1 MRVQTKLTSLLL
13 FLAVILIAARY
24 LHQAFENERVYLLF
38 QQSSEEKK
46 IYFNKL
52 IILKGANLKSLS
64 VDYTYWDDMVGFV
77 RGDKDMAW
85 AGQNMDE
92 TALGTYQ
99 ADAIWVYRPDLSRAY
114 SIQSE
119 NASGLKELPFSVDI
133 IKDIFSKKRLC
144 RFFVYT
150 GAGLMEIRGAT
161 IHPTAD
167 PERQTLPQG
176 YFFAGRLWNKGFLDE
191 LSELIGGEIVID
203 RTKPAVPDSKA
214 LLDTNMIIFSKEL
227 LDWRGGPA
235 AYLYVSIHSAE
246 LDIYK
251 RFSRNVTA
259 TFIYFLVIIIVVI
272 TAFMMMMLSRPF
284 AFISQALKKENAVH
298 LRPLE
303 RDTSEFG
310 DISRLISRFFRQK
323 EDLVREIIER
333 NKAEKRFQ
341 QVAAA
346 AEEWIWEVDS
356 DGLYTYS
363 SAIVEK
369 ILGYRPDEIVGKKY
383 FYDLFVLEDRERLRQ
398 QAGEAIGARRS
409 FKNFIN
415 RNMHKDGHIVWL
427 DTSGS
432 PIVDEKGRFF
442 GYRGVDTD
450 ITERKKAEDEL
461 KEAYVRLKEIQEQLI
476 QAEKLN
482 AVGQLASGVAHEV
495 RNPLAIIL
503 QGIDYLGIK
512 ISPSSG
518 DIFEVLAI
526 LRENIKRADKIIND
540 MLDFSRAA
548 HLNLTPADVN
558 LIIESSLDLVRTR
571 SRFDNILIIREL
583 KKDMPLVLADK
594 NRLEQVF
601 INILLNAVQ
610 AMPQGGSII
619 VRSYDKKLE
628 EIRNG
633 IGKRAQDSFYFG
645 ELAAVVEIE
654 DTGCGIPEESLKRIF
669 DPFFTTKGQKGS
681 GLGLSVTRNIIH
693 MHRGLI
699 HAESVEGKGTKMTVI
714 LKLAERA

>member
-1 MRVQTKLTSLLL
+1 MTLLL
-13 FLAVILIAARY
+13 FFLAVILIAARY
-24 LHQAFENERVYLLF
+24 LHQTFENERVYVLF
-38 QQSSEEKK
+38 QQNSEEKK
-46 IYFNKL
+46 AYFNKL
-52 IILKGANLKSLS
+52 ITLKGANLKSLS
-64 VDYTYWDDMVGFV
+64 VDYTYWDDMVDFV
-77 RGDKDMAW
+77 RGTKDMAW
-85 AGQNMDE
+85 ARQNMDE
-92 TALGTYQ
+92 TVLGTYQ
-99 ADAIWVYRPDLSRAY
+99 ADALWVYRLDLSRVY

-119 NASGLKELPFSVDI
+119 NAASLKDLPFPVET
-133 IKDIFSKKRLC
+133 IKDIFSKERLC
-144 RFFVYT
+144 HFFVYT

-167 PERQTLPQG
+167 SERQAPPQG
-176 YFFAGRLWNKGFLDE
+176 YFFAGRLWNKSFLGE
-191 LSELIGGEIVID
+191 LSELIGGEIAIG
-203 RTKPAVPDSKA
+203 RMKPTMPDPRA
-214 LLDTNMIIFSKEL
+214 LLDTNTIVFSKEIP
-227 LDWRGGPA
+227 DWRGKPA
-235 AYLYVSIHSAE
+235 AYLYVSIHSQE

-251 RFSRNVTA
+251 RYSRNVTA
-259 TFIYFLVIIIVVI
+259 AFIYFLVIIIVVI
-272 TAFMMMMLSRPF
+272 TVFMIVTLNRPLG
-284 AFISQALKKENAVH
+284 FISQALKKENAVY

-303 RDTSEFG
+303 KDASEFG
-310 DISRLISRFFRQK
+310 DISRLISRFFRQR
-323 EDLVREIIER
+323 EDLVREIVER

-346 AEEWIWEVDS
+346 AEEWIWETDN

-363 SAIVEK
+363 SAVVEK

-383 FYDLFVLEDRERLRQ
+383 FYDFFVPEDVERLKK
-398 QAGEAIGARRS
+398 QAVEAMAARRS
-409 FKNFIN
+409 FKNFLN

-432 PIVDEKGRFF
+432 PIIDEKGRLL

-450 ITERKKAEDEL
+450 VSERKRAEDEL
-461 KEAYVRLKEIQEQLI
+461 KEAYIRLKEIQEQLI

-495 RNPLAIIL
+495 RNPLSIIL
-503 QGIDYLGIK
+503 QGVDYLESK
-512 ISPSSG
+512 TPATSG
-518 DIFEVLAI
+518 DVFEVLAM
-526 LRENIKRADKIIND
+526 LRENIKRADKIVND
-540 MLDFSRAA
+540 LLDFSRAA
-548 HLNLTPADVN
+548 HLNLAPADLN
-558 LIIESSLDLVRTR
+558 LVIESSLDLVRTR
-571 SRFDNILIIREL
+571 SRFDNIIIIKDL

-645 ELAAVVEIE
+645 ELAAIVEIE
-654 DTGCGIPEESLKRIF
+654 DTGCGIPEENLKRIF

-699 HAESVEGKGTKMTVI
+699 HAESVEGKGTKITVI
-714 LKLAERA
+714 LKLAERV

>member
-1 MRVQTKLTSLLL
+1 LTLLL
-13 FLAVILIAARY
+13 FFLAVILIAARY
-24 LHQAFENERVYLLF
+24 LHQTFENERVYVLF
-38 QQSSEEKK
+38 QQNSEEKK
-46 IYFNKL
+46 AYFDKL
-52 IILKGANLKSLS
+52 ITLKGANLKSLS
-64 VDYTYWDDMVGFV
+64 IDYTYWDDMVGFV
-77 RGDKDMAW
+77 HGTKDMAW
-85 AGQNMDE
+85 ARQNMDE
-92 TALGTYQ
+92 TVLGTYQ
-99 ADAIWVYRPDLSRAY
+99 ADALWVYRLDLSRIY

-119 NASGLKELPFSVDI
+119 NAAGLKDLPFPVET
-133 IKDIFSKKRLC
+133 IKDIFSKERLC
-144 RFFVYT
+144 HFFVYT

-167 PERQTLPQG
+167 SERQTPPQG
-176 YFFAGRLWNKGFLDE
+176 YFFAGRLWNKSFLEE
-191 LSELIGGEIVID
+191 LSELNGGGIAID
-203 RTKPAVPDSKA
+203 RMKPTVPDPRA
-214 LLDTNMIIFSKEL
+214 LLDTNMIVLSKEIP
-227 LDWRGGPA
+227 DWQGKPV
-235 AYLYVSIHSAE
+235 AYLYVSIHSQE

-251 RFSRNVTA
+251 RYSRNVTA
-259 TFIYFLVIIIVVI
+259 AFIYFLVIIIVVV
-272 TAFMMMMLSRPF
+272 TVFVMMTLNRPLG
-284 AFISQALKKENAVH
+284 FISQALKKENAVY

-303 RDTSEFG
+303 KDASEFG
-310 DISRLISRFFRQK
+310 DISRLISRFFRQR
-323 EDLVREIIER
+323 EDLVREIVER

-346 AEEWIWEVDS
+346 AEEWIWETDN

-363 SAIVEK
+363 SAVVEK

-383 FYDLFVLEDRERLRQ
+383 FYDLFVPEDAERLKK
-398 QAGEAIGARRS
+398 QAIEAMAARRS
-409 FKNFIN
+409 FKNFLN

-432 PIVDEKGRFF
+432 PIIDEKGRLL

-450 ITERKKAEDEL
+450 VTERKRAEDEL
-461 KEAYVRLKEIQEQLI
+461 KEAYIRLKEIQEQLI

-495 RNPLAIIL
+495 RNPLSIIL
-503 QGIDYLGIK
+503 QGVDYLESK
-512 ISPSSG
+512 VPATSG
-518 DIFEVLAI
+518 DVFEVLAM
-526 LRENIKRADKIIND
+526 LRENIKRADKIVND
-540 MLDFSRAA
+540 LLDFSRAA
-548 HLNLTPADVN
+548 HLNLAPADLN
-558 LIIESSLDLVRTR
+558 LVIESSLDLVRTR
-571 SRFDNILIIREL
+571 SRFDNIIIIKDL

-645 ELAAVVEIE
+645 ELAAIVEIE
-654 DTGCGIPEESLKRIF
+654 DTGCGIPEENLKRIF

-699 HAESVEGKGTKMTVI
+699 HAESVEGKGTKITVI

>member
-1 MRVQTKLTSLLL
+1 LTLLL
-13 FLAVILIAARY
+13 FFLAVILIAARY
-24 LHQAFENERVYLLF
+24 LHQTFENERVYVLF
-38 QQSSEEKK
+38 QQNSEEKK
-46 IYFNKL
+46 AYFNKL
-52 IILKGANLKSLS
+52 ITLKGANLKSLS
-64 VDYTYWDDMVGFV
+64 VDYTYWDDMVDFV
-77 RGDKDMAW
+77 RGTKDMAW
-85 AGQNMDE
+85 ARQNMDE
-92 TALGTYQ
+92 TVLGTYQ
-99 ADAIWVYRPDLSRAY
+99 ADALWVYRLDLSRVY

-119 NASGLKELPFSVDI
+119 NAASLKDLPFPVET
-133 IKDIFSKKRLC
+133 IKDIFSKERLC
-144 RFFVYT
+144 HFFVYT

-167 PERQTLPQG
+167 SERQAPPQG
-176 YFFAGRLWNKGFLDE
+176 YFFAGRLWNKSFLGE
-191 LSELIGGEIVID
+191 LSELIGGEIAIG
-203 RTKPAVPDSKA
+203 RMKPTMPDPRA
-214 LLDTNMIIFSKEL
+214 LLDTNTIVFSKEIP
-227 LDWRGGPA
+227 DWRGKPA
-235 AYLYVSIHSAE
+235 AYLYVSIHSQE

-251 RFSRNVTA
+251 RYSRNVTA
-259 TFIYFLVIIIVVI
+259 AFIYFLVIIIVVI
-272 TAFMMMMLSRPF
+272 TVFMIVTLNRPLG
-284 AFISQALKKENAVH
+284 FISQALKKENAVY

-303 RDTSEFG
+303 KDASEFG
-310 DISRLISRFFRQK
+310 DISRLISRFFRQR
-323 EDLVREIIER
+323 EDLVREIVER

-346 AEEWIWEVDS
+346 AEEWIWETDN

-363 SAIVEK
+363 SAVVEK

-383 FYDLFVLEDRERLRQ
+383 FYDFFVPEDVERLKK
-398 QAGEAIGARRS
+398 QAVEAMAARRS
-409 FKNFIN
+409 FKNFLN

-432 PIVDEKGRFF
+432 PIIDEKGRLL

-450 ITERKKAEDEL
+450 VSERKRAEDEL
-461 KEAYVRLKEIQEQLI
+461 KEAYIRLKEIQEQLI

-495 RNPLAIIL
+495 RNPLSIIL
-503 QGIDYLGIK
+503 QGVDYLESK
-512 ISPSSG
+512 TPATSG
-518 DIFEVLAI
+518 DVFEVLAM
-526 LRENIKRADKIIND
+526 LRENIKRADKIVND
-540 MLDFSRAA
+540 LLDFSRAA
-548 HLNLTPADVN
+548 HLNLAPADLN
-558 LIIESSLDLVRTR
+558 LVIESSLDLVRTR
-571 SRFDNILIIREL
+571 SRFDNIIIIKDL

-645 ELAAVVEIE
+645 ELAAIVEIE
-654 DTGCGIPEESLKRIF
+654 DTGCGIPEENLKRIF

-699 HAESVEGKGTKMTVI
+699 HAESVEGKGTKITVI
-714 LKLAERA
+714 LKLAERV